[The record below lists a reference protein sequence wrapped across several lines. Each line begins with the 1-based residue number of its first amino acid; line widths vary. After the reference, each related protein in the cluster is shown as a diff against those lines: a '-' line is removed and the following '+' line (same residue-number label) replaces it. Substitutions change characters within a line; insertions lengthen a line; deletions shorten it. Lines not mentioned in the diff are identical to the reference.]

1 MGVRSRPGKVLV
13 LGQEDR
19 AFLAVVRSLGRRGLE
34 VHVGWCPADAVAL
47 RSRYVARV
55 HELPRYARDDDAW
68 RRALTALCDR
78 EQFDLVVPTNDTTIM
93 PLQAHR
99 TEIEPHARL
108 YLPSDEAYAI
118 CFDKGVTHDFAQ
130 AHGVPVPRQLRLAL
144 PARADAIPADWYPL
158 VLKPLASFTLDDLDR
173 KHFVRRVMRPGDL
186 ARELEHFTSARELL
200 VQEFFRGT
208 GVGVEMLAH
217 EGRVLLAF
225 QHLRVH
231 ERRGGGADSYR
242 VSLPLRADMRDA
254 ATRMVA
260 ALNYTGVV
268 MFEFRMNLDTGDW
281 VLLEINGRF
290 WASLP
295 LCLHAGADFP
305 FHLYELLVEGRRDFP
320 QAYRYGVYCRNWTRD
335 VIWLRENLRAPH
347 GEGVPVGTVLR
358 EFAGAIAGRESSD
371 TFVLDDPGPG
381 VEDLRRMVG
390 RVGRRAWRSG
400 REAVFALPPVRRVL
414 AARARRAF
422 RQARRI
428 LFVCKGN
435 VCRSPF
441 AENYARTVMNHG
453 VQVRSAGYL
462 PRAARGCPVLGVEA
476 AHALGVDLAAHRSTG
491 LTEPMMQEADAV
503 FVFDDEAR
511 RRLARTYPFA
521 REKTFPIGW
530 LATEGPVEIRDPYG
544 GGTDDFARTYRIIRR
559 AVDAAI
565 SDPRP
570 AAGRGGMRE
579 WGDGGTRGP
588 DPAAGEAGAA
598 CEAPS
603 RPAP

>member
-1 MGVRSRPGKVLV
+1 MGVSGRPGKVLV

-34 VHVGWCPADAVAL
+34 VHVGWCPSDAVAL
-47 RSRYVARV
+47 KSRYVAQA
-55 HELPRYARDDDAW
+55 HQLPRYARDDAAW
-68 RRALTALCDR
+68 RTALTALCDR
-78 EQFDLVVPTNDTTIM
+78 ERFDLVMPTNDTTIM

-99 TEIEPHARL
+99 DEIEPHARL

-130 AHGVPVPRQLRLAL
+130 AHDVPVPRQLRLSL
-144 PARADAIPADWYPL
+144 PTSADAIPDDWYPL
-158 VLKPLASFTLDDLDR
+158 VLKPLASFTLDDLER
-173 KHFVRRVMRPGDL
+173 KHFVRRVMRRDDL
-186 ARELEHFTSARELL
+186 ARELQHFAGARELL

-260 ALNYTGVV
+260 ALEYTGVV
-268 MFEFRMNLDTGDW
+268 MFEFRMNLETGAW

-305 FHLYELLVEGRRDFP
+305 FHLYQLLVEGRREFP
-320 QAYRYGVYCRNWTRD
+320 QDYRHGVYCRNWTRD

-347 GEGVPVGTVLR
+347 GEGVPIRTVLR
-358 EFAGAIAGRESSD
+358 EFAGALAGRESSD
-371 TFVLDDPGPG
+371 TFVLDDPAPG
-381 VEDLRRMVG
+381 VEDLRRMVE
-390 RVGRRAWRSG
+390 RVGRRLWRSG
-400 REAVFALPPVRRVL
+400 RGAFWALPPVRRAL
-414 AARARRAF
+414 ATRARRAF
-422 RQARRI
+422 REARHI

-441 AENYARTVMNHG
+441 AEGYARSVMNHG
-453 VQVRSAGYL
+453 VALRSAGYL
-462 PRAARGCPVLGVEA
+462 PRPARVCPVLGVEA
-476 AHALGVDLAAHRSTG
+476 ARALGVDLGAHRSTA
-491 LTEPMMQEADAV
+491 LDETMIREADAI

-511 RRLARTYPFA
+511 RRLVRTYSSA
-521 REKTFPIGW
+521 RDKTYPLGW
-530 LATEGPVEIRDPYG
+530 LATDGPIEIRDPYG
-544 GGTDDFARTYRIIRR
+544 GAADDFARTYDAIRR
-559 AVDAAI
+559 ALDAAVAE
-565 SDPRP
+565 STLGATASS
-570 AAGRGGMRE
+570 AA
-579 WGDGGTRGP
+579 
-588 DPAAGEAGAA
+588 
-598 CEAPS
+598 
-603 RPAP
+603 